1 MSSTNHAHFPLNNL
15 RWGNNS
21 HGTPGTHTTHSS
33 KPPKTPAPIYRH
45 AAPSGPWPWMDLESD
60 TKLETEPASPARES
74 AEQVKWRG
82 YPQSLFGNWVADR
95 VSRCKMV
102 ENCSKDPREKCRI
115 YYVDVLETGLFKPAQ
130 DTGPPIDVDER
141 ALNKLWDHLQIQP
154 TSLRLRV
161 LLVDNMKHP
170 VLQMLGTRYNI
181 EPFFFTSSL
190 NWIPS
195 RYQEEVIKKKGDHI
209 TVTLLFVR
217 AVSWGVTA
225 PSSQNKHISDS
236 ERAIDTQESLRL
248 RSGTVLSLIDGIV
261 DQKFLVRS
269 SAEKYLLQDLLALH
283 MIRSSDPSG
292 STIISYHP
300 NAQWDR
306 TTAERLKNLVH
317 KVGESV
323 YWQKIFEQ
331 SKDPSFVFLA
341 ILWYALYAWDESLD
355 HLYTHMNWL
364 ETNVLLTNDS
374 HLTTELH
381 TIQAQL
387 LHYAS
392 LLEDFR
398 KSVNF
403 VRNTP
408 NPGLESSEFTEHSR
422 RDTNKLMRKEC
433 DNLLSEI
440 DRLGFQLRNITD
452 LVRIF
457 APLDLSTINFD
468 VQAKAT
474 VNFVDSRRM
483 QDLTTATV
491 RDSAS
496 MKQISYLT
504 MIFLPASFIASVFGM
519 NVREIISGAT
529 ETLANYVTVSVTF
542 TVLTAWLVVAFQAH
556 SPFHESGTGFWRRLA
571 WPVTYIMRPTG
582 LRQSLRSQP
591 VVDI

>member
-1 MSSTNHAHFPLNNL
+1 
-15 RWGNNS
+15 
-21 HGTPGTHTTHSS
+21 
-33 KPPKTPAPIYRH
+33 
-45 AAPSGPWPWMDLESD
+45 MDLESD
-60 TKLETEPASPARES
+60 ATLEAEPVSPARQS
-74 AEQVKWRG
+74 AEQWKWRG

-95 VSRCKMV
+95 VARCKMV
-102 ENCSKDPREKCRI
+102 ENCSRDPREKCRI
-115 YYVDVLETGLFKPAQ
+115 YYVDVLESGLFKSAQ
-130 DTGPPIDVDER
+130 DTDPPIDVDER
-141 ALNKLWDHLQIQP
+141 ALNQLWDHLQIEP
-154 TSLRLRV
+154 TGLRLRV

-181 EPFFFTSSL
+181 EPFFFTSSS

-195 RYQEEVIKKKGDHI
+195 RYQEEVIKKNGDHI
-209 TVTLLFVR
+209 TVTLLFIRTVPWEMS
-217 AVSWGVTA
+217 AA
-225 PSSQNKHISDS
+225 SSQNKHIPDS

-248 RSGTVLSLIDGIV
+248 RS
-261 DQKFLVRS
+261 VRS
-269 SAEKYLLQDLLALH
+269 SAGKYLLQDLLALH
-283 MIRSSDPSG
+283 MIRSSDPGG

-300 NAQWDR
+300 SAQWNR

-331 SKDPSFVFLA
+331 SKDPSLVFLA

-403 VRNTP
+403 IRNTP
-408 NPGLESSEFTEHSR
+408 SPALESRHFSDLNR
-422 RDTNKLMRKEC
+422 RDTNKVMRKEC

-452 LVRIF
+452 L
-457 APLDLSTINFD
+457 
-468 VQAKAT
+468 AKAT

-491 RDSAS
+491 RDSAA

-519 NVREIISGAT
+519 NVREIIGGAT
-529 ETLANYVTVSVTF
+529 ETLAHYAMVSVSF
-542 TVLTAWLVVAFQAH
+542 TVLTAWLVVAFQVH
-556 SPFHESGTGFWRRLA
+556 SPFHESGSGFWRRLA
-571 WPVTYIMRPTG
+571 WPVTYVVRPTG
-582 LRQSLRSQP
+582 LQRSLRSQP
-591 VVDI
+591 VGAM

>member
-1 MSSTNHAHFPLNNL
+1 MTDRWPARPRFHLNTIP
-15 RWGNNS
+15 WGVG
-21 HGTPGTHTTHSS
+21 HGTTMVSS
-33 KPPKTPAPIYRH
+33 RPPKTPSPIYRH

-60 TKLETEPASPARES
+60 TTLEPEPLSPQIQSTEYW
-74 AEQVKWRG
+74 KWRG

-95 VSRCKMV
+95 VARCGMV
-102 ENCSKDPREKCRI
+102 ENCSREPREQCRI
-115 YYVDVLETGLFKPAQ
+115 YYVDVLTSGKFKPAK
-130 DTGPPIDVDER
+130 DTGPPIDVDESDLR
-141 ALNKLWDHLQIQP
+141 QLWDHLQMTP
-154 TSLRLRV
+154 TGLRLRV

-170 VLQMLGTRYNI
+170 VLQMLGTRYNV

-190 NWIPS
+190 NWIPC
-195 RYQEEVIKKKGDHI
+195 RYQEEVIKQKGDHI

-217 AVSWGVTA
+217 TA
-225 PSSQNKHISDS
+225 PWDKATALPQIKHIS
-236 ERAIDTQESLRL
+236 EGEKVVDTQESLRL
-248 RSGTVLSLIDGIV
+248 RSVH
-261 DQKFLVRS
+261 S

-300 NAQWDR
+300 SSQWKR
-306 TTAERLKNLVH
+306 TTAERLKTLVH

-331 SKDPSFVFLA
+331 SKDPTFIFLA
-341 ILWYALYAWDESLD
+341 ILWYALYAWDESLE

-403 VRNTP
+403 IRNTP
-408 NPGLESSEFTEHSR
+408 SPVLESSEFTDQAR

-440 DRLGFQLRNITD
+440 ERLGFQLKNITD
-452 LVRIF
+452 L
-457 APLDLSTINFD
+457 
-468 VQAKAT
+468 AKAT

-483 QDLTTATV
+483 QDLTTAAV
-491 RDSAS
+491 RDSAA

-504 MIFLPASFIASVFGM
+504 MIFLPAGFVAAVFGM
-519 NVREIISGAT
+519 NVREITDGAT
-529 ETLANYVTVSVTF
+529 ETLANYVTVSIVF
-542 TVLTAWLVVAFQAH
+542 TVITAWLVVALQSH
-556 SPFHESGTGFWRRLA
+556 STFHEPGAVFWRRLA
-571 WPVTYIMRPTG
+571 WPFDYVRRPNG
-582 LRQSLRSQP
+582 LRQSLRSQS
-591 VVDI
+591 VGLA

>member
-1 MSSTNHAHFPLNNL
+1 MSSTNHARFPLNNI

-60 TKLETEPASPARES
+60 TKLEAEPTSPARES
-74 AEQVKWRG
+74 VEQLKWRG
-82 YPQSLFGNWVADR
+82 YPQSLFGNWVTDR
-95 VSRCKMV
+95 ISRCKMV

-115 YYVDVLETGLFKPAQ
+115 YYVDVLGTGSFKPAQ

-154 TSLRLRV
+154 TGLRLRV

-217 AVSWGVTA
+217 AVSWEVTA
-225 PSSQNKHISDS
+225 PSSQNKHISDN

-248 RSGTVLSLIDGIV
+248 RS
-261 DQKFLVRS
+261 VRRP

-341 ILWYALYAWDESLD
+341 ILWYGLYAWDESLD

-452 LVRIF
+452 L
-457 APLDLSTINFD
+457 
-468 VQAKAT
+468 AKAT

-542 TVLTAWLVVAFQAH
+542 TVLTAWLVVAFQSH
-556 SPFHESGTGFWRRLA
+556 SPFHEPGAGFWRRLA
-571 WPVTYIMRPTG
+571 WPVTYIMRSTG

>member
-1 MSSTNHAHFPLNNL
+1 MFFC
-15 RWGNNS
+15 R
-21 HGTPGTHTTHSS
+21 
-33 KPPKTPAPIYRH
+33 YRH

-60 TKLETEPASPARES
+60 TKLETEPTSPAKES
-74 AEQVKWRG
+74 AEQLKWRG
-82 YPQSLFGNWVADR
+82 YPQSLFGNWVTDR
-95 VSRCKMV
+95 ITRCKMV

-115 YYVDVLETGLFKPAQ
+115 YYVDVLETGSFKPAQ
-130 DTGPPIDVDER
+130 DTCPPIDVDER
-141 ALNKLWDHLQIQP
+141 ALHKLWDHLQIQP
-154 TSLRLRV
+154 TGLRLRV

-225 PSSQNKHISDS
+225 PSSQNKHIS
-236 ERAIDTQESLRL
+236 ESLRL
-248 RSGTVLSLIDGIV
+248 RSGTVLSPIDGIIV
-261 DQKFLVRS
+261 QKFLVLS
-269 SAEKYLLQDLLALH
+269 SAEKYLLQDMLALH

-306 TTAERLKNLVH
+306 TTAERLRNLVQ

-341 ILWYALYAWDESLD
+341 ILWYGLYAWDESLD

-398 KSVNF
+398 KSVTF

-452 LVRIF
+452 L
-457 APLDLSTINFD
+457 
-468 VQAKAT
+468 AKAT

-571 WPVTYIMRPTG
+571 WPVTYIMTSTG

>member
-1 MSSTNHAHFPLNNL
+1 
-15 RWGNNS
+15 
-21 HGTPGTHTTHSS
+21 
-33 KPPKTPAPIYRH
+33 
-45 AAPSGPWPWMDLESD
+45 MDLESE
-60 TKLETEPASPARES
+60 TALETEPVSPSRQSVEPP
-74 AEQVKWRG
+74 EWRG

-102 ENCSKDPREKCRI
+102 ENCSKESREKCRI
-115 YYVDVLETGLFKPAQ
+115 YYVDVL
-130 DTGPPIDVDER
+130 DTGKFKSAKDTDPPIDVDER
-141 ALNKLWDHLQIQP
+141 ALSELWDQLQTEP
-154 TSLRLRV
+154 TGLRLRV

-181 EPFFFTSSL
+181 EPFFFTSSS

-195 RYQEEVIKKKGDHI
+195 RYQEEVNKQKGDHI

-217 AVSWGVTA
+217 TA
-225 PSSQNKHISDS
+225 PWEKTAASSQNKHISDG
-236 ERAIDTQESLRL
+236 EGAIDTQESLPL
-248 RSGTVLSLIDGIV
+248 RSVV
-261 DQKFLVRS
+261 S
-269 SAEKYLLQDLLALH
+269 SVEKYLLQDLLALH
-283 MIRSSDPSG
+283 MIRSSEPSG

-300 NAQWDR
+300 SAHWKR
-306 TTAERLKNLVH
+306 TTAEQLKRLVH

-331 SKDPSFVFLA
+331 SKDPTFVFLA

-355 HLYTHMNWL
+355 HLYTHINWL

-387 LHYAS
+387 FHYTS

-403 VRNTP
+403 VRSTP
-408 NPGLESSEFTEHSR
+408 SPVLESHEFTEQARS
-422 RDTNKLMRKEC
+422 DTHKLMQKEC

-440 DRLGFQLRNITD
+440 DRLGFQLKNIID
-452 LVRIF
+452 LVYFISI
-457 APLDLSTINFD
+457 LDSTIVNFN

-483 QDLTTATV
+483 QELTKATV
-491 RDSAS
+491 RDSAA

-519 NVREIISGAT
+519 NVREIIGGAT
-529 ETLANYVTVSVTF
+529 ETIGHYAIVSVAF
-542 TVLTAWLVVAFQAH
+542 TVVTAWLVVAFQTH
-556 SPFHESGTGFWRRLA
+556 SPFHEQGTGFWRRLA
-571 WPVTYIMRPTG
+571 WPFLYVTRPTG

-591 VVDI
+591 IGDM

>member
-1 MSSTNHAHFPLNNL
+1 MSSTNHSRFPLNTL
-15 RWGNNS
+15 RWGNIGY
-21 HGTPGTHTTHSS
+21 GTPGTNTTHSH

-60 TKLETEPASPARES
+60 AILEPEPVSPAGQS
-74 AEQVKWRG
+74 ARQLKWRG
-82 YPQSLFGNWVADR
+82 YPQNLFGNWIADR
-95 VSRCKMV
+95 VARCKMV

-115 YYVDVLETGLFKPAQ
+115 YYVDVLETGLFKSVQ
-130 DTGPPIDVDER
+130 DTQPPVDVDER
-141 ALNKLWDHLQIQP
+141 ALNQLWDHLQIQP
-154 TSLRLRV
+154 NGLRLRV

-195 RYQEEVIKKKGDHI
+195 RYQEEVVKKKGDHI
-209 TVTLLFVR
+209 TVTLLFIR
-217 AVSWGVTA
+217 AVSWGVTPA
-225 PSSQNKHISDS
+225 SSHNKHVSGESSMPLCKFKLDCFIDS

-248 RSGTVLSLIDGIV
+248 RSVS
-261 DQKFLVRS
+261 S
-269 SAEKYLLQDLLALH
+269 SAEKYLLQDMLALH
-283 MIRSSDPSG
+283 MIRSSDPCG

-300 NAQWDR
+300 SSHWNR

-331 SKDPSFVFLA
+331 SRDPSLVFLA

-398 KSVNF
+398 KSVTF

-408 NPGLESSEFTEHSR
+408 SPVLESSEFTEHAR

-440 DRLGFQLRNITD
+440 DRLGFQLKNITD
-452 LVRIF
+452 L
-457 APLDLSTINFD
+457 
-468 VQAKAT
+468 AKAT

-491 RDSAS
+491 RDSAA

-519 NVREIISGAT
+519 NVREIITGAT

-542 TVLTAWLVVAFQAH
+542 TVLTAWLVVALQSH
-556 SPFHESGTGFWRRLA
+556 SPFHEAGTGFWRRLA
-571 WPVTYIMRPTG
+571 WPVTYVMRPTG

-591 VVDI
+591 VL

>member
-1 MSSTNHAHFPLNNL
+1 MTTRQSPCDRFPLNTL
-15 RWGNNS
+15 HWGS
-21 HGTPGTHTTHSS
+21 VGHGTTTHSS
-33 KPPKTPAPIYRH
+33 KPPTTPAPIYRH

-60 TKLETEPASPARES
+60 IILETGPVPPPRQPM
-74 AEQVKWRG
+74 EQWKWRG
-82 YPQSLFGNWVADR
+82 YPQNLFGNWVADR
-95 VSRCKMV
+95 IARSKMV
-102 ENCSKDPREKCRI
+102 ENCSKEPREKCKI
-115 YYVDVLETGLFKPAQ
+115 YYVDVLESGDFKPAK
-130 DTGPPIDVDER
+130 DTDPPIEVNES
-141 ALNKLWDHLQIQP
+141 ALSQLWDQLQIEP
-154 TSLRLRV
+154 TGLRLRV

-217 AVSWGVTA
+217 TIPWDKTA
-225 PSSQNKHISDS
+225 ASSHSKHISCS
-236 ERAIDTQESLRL
+236 EKTIDTQESLCL
-248 RSGTVLSLIDGIV
+248 RS
-261 DQKFLVRS
+261 VRS
-269 SAEKYLLQDLLALH
+269 PAEKYLLQDLLALH

-300 NAQWDR
+300 NAQWNR
-306 TTAERLKNLVH
+306 TSAERLKNLVL

-323 YWQKIFEQ
+323 YWRQILEQ
-331 SKDPSFVFLA
+331 SKDPTFIFLA

-364 ETNVLLTNDS
+364 ESNGLSTNDN

-398 KSVNF
+398 KSVTF
-403 VRNTP
+403 IRNTP
-408 NPGLESSEFTEHSR
+408 SPVLESREFTDHTR

-440 DRLGFQLRNITD
+440 DRLGFQLKNITD
-452 LVRIF
+452 L
-457 APLDLSTINFD
+457 
-468 VQAKAT
+468 AKAT

-483 QDLTTATV
+483 QDLTVATV
-491 RDSAS
+491 RDSAA

-504 MIFLPASFIASVFGM
+504 MIFLPASFVAAVFGM
-519 NVREIISGAT
+519 NVREITDDAT
-529 ETLANYVTVSVTF
+529 ETLSHYAVVSISF
-542 TVLTAWLVVAFQAH
+542 TVLTAWLVVAFQSH
-556 SPFHESGTGFWRRLA
+556 SPFHEPGSRFWLRLA
-571 WPVTYIMRPTG
+571 WPFSYVIRPTG

-591 VVDI
+591 GGLP

>member
-1 MSSTNHAHFPLNNL
+1 MSSTRAPSRLPLTTL
-15 RWGNNS
+15 SHWANS
-21 HGTPGTHTTHSS
+21 GHVNPGTPTHSS

-60 TKLETEPASPARES
+60 TTLETEPVSPLSRRS
-74 AEQVKWRG
+74 AEQWKWRE
-82 YPQSLFGNWVADR
+82 YPQCLFGNWVADR
-95 VSRCKMV
+95 VARCKMV
-102 ENCSKDPREKCRI
+102 ENCSKDPREKCKI
-115 YYVDVLETGLFKPAQ
+115 YCVDVLETGIFKAQ
-130 DTGPPIDVDER
+130 DTNPPIDVDEH
-141 ALNKLWDHLQIQP
+141 AFSLSQLWNHLQIES
-154 TSLRLRV
+154 TGLRLRV

-181 EPFFFTSSL
+181 EPFFFTSSS

-195 RYQEEVIKKKGDHI
+195 RYQEEVVKKKGDHI

-217 AVSWGVTA
+217 TVPWEMSAA
-225 PSSQNKHISDS
+225 SSQNKHISDS

-248 RSGTVLSLIDGIV
+248 RS
-261 DQKFLVRS
+261 VRS

-283 MIRSSDPSG
+283 MIRTSDSSG

-300 NAQWDR
+300 SAQWKR
-306 TTAERLKNLVH
+306 TTGERLKNLVH

-331 SKDPSFVFLA
+331 SKDPTFVFLA

-408 NPGLESSEFTEHSR
+408 SPVLESREFTDQSR

-440 DRLGFQLRNITD
+440 DRLGFQLKNITD
-452 LVRIF
+452 L
-457 APLDLSTINFD
+457 
-468 VQAKAT
+468 AKAT

-491 RDSAS
+491 RDSAA

-519 NVREIISGAT
+519 NVREIIGGAT
-529 ETLANYVTVSVTF
+529 ETLAHYAVVSVTF
-542 TVLTAWLVVAFQAH
+542 TVFTAWFVVAFQSH
-556 SPFHESGTGFWRRLA
+556 SPFHEPGVGFWRRLA
-571 WPVTYIMRPTG
+571 WPFTYVMRPTG

-591 VVDI
+591 AGAM

>member
-1 MSSTNHAHFPLNNL
+1 MSSNTRARFPLNTL
-15 RWGNNS
+15 HWGTS
-21 HGTPGTHTTHSS
+21 GHGTSGTHPTHNSR
-33 KPPKTPAPIYRH
+33 PPKTPAPIYRH

-60 TKLETEPASPARES
+60 TTLEVEPVSPARQS
-74 AEQVKWRG
+74 AEQWKWRG
-82 YPQSLFGNWVADR
+82 YPQSLFGNWVSDR
-95 VSRCKMV
+95 VARCKMV
-102 ENCSKDPREKCRI
+102 ENCSRDPREKCRI
-115 YYVDVLETGLFKPAQ
+115 YYVDVLESGLFKSAQ
-130 DTGPPIDVDER
+130 DTDPPIDVDER
-141 ALNKLWDHLQIQP
+141 ALNQLWDHLQIEP
-154 TSLRLRV
+154 TGLRLRV
-161 LLVDNMKHP
+161 LLVDNIKHP

-181 EPFFFTSSL
+181 EPFFFTSSS

-195 RYQEEVIKKKGDHI
+195 RYQEEVVKKKGDHI

-217 AVSWGVTA
+217 TVPWETSAT
-225 PSSQNKHISDS
+225 PSQNKYISDS

-248 RSGTVLSLIDGIV
+248 RS
-261 DQKFLVRS
+261 VRS

-283 MIRSSDPSG
+283 MIRSSEPGG

-300 NAQWDR
+300 SAQWNR

-331 SKDPSFVFLA
+331 SKDPSLVFLA

-403 VRNTP
+403 IRNTP
-408 NPGLESSEFTEHSR
+408 SPALESRHFTDLNR
-422 RDTNKLMRKEC
+422 RDTNKVMRKEC

-452 LVRIF
+452 L
-457 APLDLSTINFD
+457 
-468 VQAKAT
+468 AKAT

-491 RDSAS
+491 RDSAA

-529 ETLANYVTVSVTF
+529 ETLAHYAMVSVSF
-542 TVLTAWLVVAFQAH
+542 TVLTAWLVVAFQVH
-556 SPFHESGTGFWRRLA
+556 SPFHDPGSGFWRRLA
-571 WPVTYIMRPTG
+571 WPVTYVMRPTG
-582 LRQSLRSQP
+582 LQQSLRSQP
-591 VVDI
+591 VGVI